1 MAYLLETEL
10 PNKASI
16 PFALKKIYGIG
27 KFNSINLCKKLG
39 FSKNL
44 KISDLTVEQ
53 KNKLIKLINESKFL
67 INSDLRR
74 VKNTNKK
81 KLVEIKLYRGI
92 RRIKGFP
99 VRGQRTRSNAKT
111 AKKIF

>member
-53 KNKLIKLINESKFL
+53 KNKLIKLLF
-67 INSDLRR
+67 
-74 VKNTNKK
+74 
-81 KLVEIKLYRGI
+81 
-92 RRIKGFP
+92 
-99 VRGQRTRSNAKT
+99 
-111 AKKIF
+111 KIIIL